1 MRTKFDVNLLN
12 TFATEND
19 IELIGNYEKLTRESI
34 INGTCK
40 NKNCNGEFNK
50 KFRTLFVNNSFY
62 CDSCVMKYK
71 CEKIKET
78 NIKNCGFTSNLKCPK
93 TKEKIKQTNLIKY
106 GCEFHLQNDEI
117 KQKKNKY
124 IYKQIWK

>member
-40 NKNCNGEFNK
+40 NKSQILFNPIFF
-50 KFRTLFVNNSFY
+50 KF
-62 CDSCVMKYK
+62 
-71 CEKIKET
+71 
-78 NIKNCGFTSNLKCPK
+78 
-93 TKEKIKQTNLIKY
+93 
-106 GCEFHLQNDEI
+106 
-117 KQKKNKY
+117 
-124 IYKQIWK
+124 

>member
-40 NKNCNGEFNK
+40 NKNGSINGA
-50 KFRTLFVNNSFY
+50 
-62 CDSCVMKYK
+62 
-71 CEKIKET
+71 
-78 NIKNCGFTSNLKCPK
+78 
-93 TKEKIKQTNLIKY
+93 
-106 GCEFHLQNDEI
+106 
-117 KQKKNKY
+117 
-124 IYKQIWK
+124 